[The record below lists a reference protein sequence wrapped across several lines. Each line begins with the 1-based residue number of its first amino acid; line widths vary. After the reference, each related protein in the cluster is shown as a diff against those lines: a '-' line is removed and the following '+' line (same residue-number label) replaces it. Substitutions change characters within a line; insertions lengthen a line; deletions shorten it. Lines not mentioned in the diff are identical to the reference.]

1 MLGLRENG
9 FDACPEAIIGQ
20 GLANF
25 EIYPPP
31 AGGADVVPVA
41 GDTVILNGGVK
52 NGVTRL
58 LAYNQIS
65 VPVPGAVV
73 GKIEIRRID
82 EGRFGTQAVVSIP
95 KVAGGSGSLTSFHV
109 RIDRKITFQGKKKSV
124 LSFKCVGGEA
134 RGHVEA
140 VFADGTVA
148 EAGIARRCTPRQ

>member
-1 MLGLRENG
+1 MLRENG

-20 GLANF
+20 GIANF

-31 AGGADVVPVA
+31 AGGGSVVPVA
-41 GDTVILNGGVK
+41 GETVILNGGVK

-73 GKIEIRRID
+73 GKIEIRRIED
-82 EGRFGTQAVVSIP
+82 GRFGTRAVLSIP
-95 KVAGGSGSLTSFHV
+95 KVAGGSGSLTSFRV
-109 RIDRKITFQGKKKSV
+109 KIERKIIFHGKRKSV
-124 LSFKCVGGEA
+124 LTFKCVGGEA
-134 RGHVEA
+134 RGHVDA

-148 EAGIARRCTPRQ
+148 EAGIARRCTPKR